1 MITAITVYGASS
13 NAIDKVYIE
22 TAELLGERLAENGI
36 DLVFGG
42 GASGVMGATA
52 RGAQRKNGKII
63 GVAPRFF
70 NADGVLFDACTELIY
85 TEGMRSRKQ
94 LLEDLG
100 DAFIIADAASYCKRS
115 ARFFRNF
122 RAFF

>member
-63 GVAPRFF
+63 KSTKIRSDKYNPTKGVIIIGKAVKEEQSPIPP
-70 NADGVLFDACTELIY
+70 LFEILKKLISK
-85 TEGMRSRKQ
+85 TR
-94 LLEDLG
+94 
-100 DAFIIADAASYCKRS
+100 
-115 ARFFRNF
+115 
-122 RAFF
+122 